1 MRGVAVMLAVAVML
15 GVGVAVMLGVAVT
28 LAPGAGCGRPVRKPT
43 TAAMSSSSAATA
55 RPSMAGQHR

>member
-28 LAPGAGCGRPVRKPT
+28 LAPGAGWPPVGSPQLPR
-43 TAAMSSSSAATA
+43 
-55 RPSMAGQHR
+55 